1 MTKRDVS
8 GRSKTNAGALLGSA
22 ALALLA
28 LSWLG
33 ACAATPPGAS
43 DAHLAQA
50 RSRTAQGGAIFDR
63 ACASCHGPRG
73 EGLAGAPPILGA
85 TALPRY
91 PRDQGGVQLYQDP
104 QQIQRQAQLRLP
116 GAPSRME
123 LVTAR
128 DVYDYLKLHMSTV
141 RKPTSVGELT
151 DEELWSVVNFA
162 LIARGSDVPASGISP
177 ANAASV
183 LIAVP

>member
-1 MTKRDVS
+1 MSTLS
-8 GRSKTNAGALLGSA
+8 GLSKTNLRPLAWALLG
-22 ALALLA
+22 LG
-28 LSWLG
+28 WLG

-50 RSRTAQGGAIFDR
+50 KSRAARGGAVFDR

-85 TALPRY
+85 TSLPRY
-91 PRDQGGVQLYQDP
+91 PRDQAGVQLYQDP

-116 GAPSRME
+116 GAPSRIE
-123 LVTAR
+123 LVTAL
-128 DVYDYLKLHMSTV
+128 DIYDYLKVHMSMV

-151 DEELWSVVNFA
+151 DEELWGVVNFL

-183 LIAVP
+183 LIAAP

>member
-1 MTKRDVS
+1 MLGLST
-8 GRSKTNAGALLGSA
+8 TNVRPLLWP
-22 ALALLA
+22 LLA

-50 RSRTAQGGAIFDR
+50 KSRAAQGGAVFDR
-63 ACASCHGPRG
+63 ACAGCHGPRG

-91 PRDQGGVQLYQDP
+91 PRDQAGVQLYQDP
-104 QQIQRQAQLRLP
+104 QQIQRQAQLRVP
-116 GAPSRME
+116 GAPSRIE
-123 LVTAR
+123 LVTAL
-128 DVYDYLKLHMSTV
+128 DVYDYLKVHTSMV
-141 RKPTSVGELT
+141 NKPADVGELT
-151 DEELWSVVNFA
+151 DEELWGVVNFL
-162 LIARGSDVPASGISP
+162 LIAQGSDVPESGISP

-183 LIAVP
+183 LIAAP